1 VKTHRL
7 LLALGAAALV
17 ATGGACDRHDGIR
30 TYNAPKDPQA
40 APAVVAGAG
49 APGEAEGGSE
59 IHFSAPPDWKPLG
72 RTGMS
77 VATYRVADNPPL
89 DLTVTPLPPMAG
101 ELLPNV
107 NRWRGQLGLPPTN
120 EAEVSKDVKPV
131 LVGGQDANIVDLTGP
146 NPAPD
151 GKPQQR
157 MLAGIVPLGGR
168 VWFFKLSGAAER
180 VGPQKGAFEALVKS
194 AHMEAAGDAAHAQAD
209 HAGLPLE
216 NSGALPPGHPAVGGE
231 QPGAAGQP
239 AAAGEKVQ
247 IEGITSYTLPAGW
260 QVDTRPRAMR
270 AATIVVGEGGD
281 LAVTRLGANFGDKL
295 ANVNRWRAQAGLGPV
310 TDPAEAGGQEVGL
323 AQGPATMYDFAG
335 PESAGPG
342 RKRLLVA
349 VVQFPKAESV
359 WFFRLLGPFDVVA
372 KNKPAFEAFVRSL
385 KFAE

>member
-1 VKTHRL
+1 VKTNRL
-7 LLALGAAALV
+7 LIALGAAAVV
-17 ATGGACDRHDGIR
+17 AAGGACDRQEGVR

-40 APAVVAGAG
+40 APAPAVAAA
-49 APGEAEGGSE
+49 APGEAEGGE
-59 IHFSAPPDWKPLG
+59 IHFDAPADWKPLG

-101 ELLPNV
+101 EVLPNV

-120 EAEVSKDVKPV
+120 EAEVSKDVTPV
-131 LVGGQDANIVDLTGP
+131 KVAGQEGNLVDLTGP

-157 MLAGIVPLGGR
+157 MLAAIVPLGGR

-180 VGPQKGAFEALVKS
+180 VGPQKQAFETLVKS
-194 AHMEAAGDAAHAQAD
+194 AHVDAGGDAAHAQAD
-209 HAGLPLE
+209 HAGLPLA
-216 NSGALPPGHPAVGGE
+216 NQGALPSGHPPVGE
-231 QPGAAGQP
+231 PAPAGQP
-239 AAAGEKVQ
+239 AAAGGEKGT
-247 IEGITSYTLPAGW
+247 IEGIASYTLPAGW
-260 QVDTRPRAMR
+260 KIDSRPRPMR
-270 AATIVVGEGGD
+270 AATITVGEGGD

-310 TDPAEAGGQEVGL
+310 TDAAEAGGQEVDL
-323 AQGPATMYDFAG
+323 AQGPATIYDFAG
-335 PESAGPG
+335 PESAGAA

-349 VVQFPKAESV
+349 MVQFPKAESV
-359 WFFRLLGPFDVVA
+359 WFFRLLGPHDEVA

-385 KFAE
+385 KFAEK